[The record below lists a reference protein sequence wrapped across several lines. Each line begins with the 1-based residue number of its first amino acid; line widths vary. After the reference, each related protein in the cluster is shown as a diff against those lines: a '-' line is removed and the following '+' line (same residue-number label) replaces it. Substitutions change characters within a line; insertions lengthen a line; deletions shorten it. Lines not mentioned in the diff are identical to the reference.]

1 MLLHGID
8 SNILKNSK
16 SRVNNIEEIGRLVS
30 TVGHRQLFSNTKQ
43 IAALAQNLDE
53 RKGGVREAT
62 LETLAALWRSMNA
75 AGGGKGG
82 GNVSVEHFVAKNH
95 LDRSVSQKGI
105 DMLKGRL
112 EALMRK
118 EKKENNHSSGR

>member
-1 MLLHGID
+1 MLVGHKNERMRASFRAIMVQISGIYPTKELCPMLLHGID

-75 AGGGKGG
+75 AGGGQR
-82 GNVSVEHFVAKNH
+82 VH
-95 LDRSVSQKGI
+95 
-105 DMLKGRL
+105 
-112 EALMRK
+112 
-118 EKKENNHSSGR
+118 